1 MSAKWMTAVAV
12 ACALATTAQAKP
24 PPKSADELLAAKMVG
39 TWINPPDS
47 ADYEGVPSRE
57 VYNADGTY
65 LYYEYEDKACQKLA
79 SSTMSKWYVWEG
91 ALFTEFA
98 EGNRL
103 KDAIVSMQGKKVVLR
118 SPKRSAGI
126 LRLSTKCLSAW
137 SPPEKPRVR
146 LIPPCSAW
154 QISKKKTLKFL
165 PKSAVLSFTQQL
177 FSSLCLELSVS

>member
-65 LYYEYEDKACQKLA
+65 LYYEYEDKACHKLA
-79 SSTMSKWYVWEG
+79 SSTVSKWYVWEG
-91 ALFTEFA
+91 ALFNEYP

-103 KDAIVSMQGKKVVLR
+103 KDAIVSMQAKKVVLR
-118 SPKRSAGI
+118 SAEDNLTYHRIKSKGCPTDLAAPTAKR
-126 LRLSTKCLSAW
+126 
-137 SPPEKPRVR
+137 
-146 LIPPCSAW
+146 
-154 QISKKKTLKFL
+154 
-165 PKSAVLSFTQQL
+165 
-177 FSSLCLELSVS
+177 